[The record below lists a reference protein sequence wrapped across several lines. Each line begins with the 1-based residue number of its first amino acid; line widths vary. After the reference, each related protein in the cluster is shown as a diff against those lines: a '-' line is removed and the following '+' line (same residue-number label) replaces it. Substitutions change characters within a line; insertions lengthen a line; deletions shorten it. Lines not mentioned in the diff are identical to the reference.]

1 MATVLDVARYILDK
15 QGSMTAMKLQK
26 LTYYSKA
33 WHLVWEE
40 QSLFPDRIEAW
51 ANGPVSPLL
60 YSAHRG
66 KFRVEPAEIQGNTEA
81 LTDVEKESIDSVL
94 GFYGEM
100 RAMELSELTHRE
112 DPWKCTRDGLPM
124 GASSN
129 AVITEATLAEYY
141 GALV

>member
-1 MATVLDVARYILDK
+1 MANVLDVARYILDK

-40 QSLFPDRIEAW
+40 RSLFPERIEAW
-51 ANGPVSPLL
+51 ANGPVSPPL

-66 KFRVEPAEIQGNTEA
+66 KFNVEPAEIPGNTEV
-81 LTDVEKESIDSVL
+81 LTDAEKESIDSVL
-94 GFYGEM
+94 GFYGHM

-112 DPWKCTRDGLPM
+112 DPWKHARSGLPM

-129 AVITEATLAEYY
+129 AVITEAALAEYY
-141 GALV
+141 GALI